1 MLNQNRPGGF
11 QVLPYVTKN
20 ILVIN
25 VVLFLLTMF
34 FQGKIDLV
42 DLLGMHLPGADSFKP
57 YQVISHIFMHGSIGH
72 IFFNML
78 IFWIFGSVLENI
90 WGAKRFLNF
99 YLITGLGAAF
109 LHYGVVYLQ
118 MKPDLDA
125 LQMFLDNPSIGNLDG
140 FIGFMSEN
148 ENFAN
153 YFAGMYN
160 RYYPAFMIDPESP
173 KAISDMRLLVMEVKA
188 AYMDGPNI
196 IGASG
201 AVAGVMI
208 AYAYLFPNTELY
220 LYFIIPVKAKFLAI
234 AYIAYELYQVYLN
247 NPYDN
252 IAHWA
257 HLGGALFGFLI
268 VRFWFNSDRKSF
280 Y

>member
-25 VVLFLLTMF
+25 VVLFLLTKYF
-34 FQGKIDLV
+34 HGKIDMV
-42 DLLGMHLPGADSFKP
+42 GLLGMHLPGSDNFKP

-99 YLITGLGAAF
+99 YLLTGLGAAF

-125 LQMFLDNPSIGNLDG
+125 MQMFLDNPTVGNLDG

-148 ENFAN
+148 GIFAD
-153 YFAGMYN
+153 YFSGMFQ
-160 RYYPAFMIDPESP
+160 RYYPAFMTDPENP
-173 KAISDMRLLVMEVKA
+173 KAISDMRLVVMEVKS
-188 AYMDGPNI
+188 AYMNAPNI

-220 LYFIIPVKAKFLAI
+220 LYFLIPVKAKFLAI
-234 AYIAYELYQVYLN
+234 FYIAYELYQVYLN
-247 NPYDN
+247 NPLDN